1 MKKITLYRLIPA
13 YMHITKPGTIWLSFD
28 KLCKDLSPYDMET
41 AIADDN
47 LKIGFTILDMQENKP
62 ANSMQKFYYNYNEAA
77 SAFALL
83 NARLNKN
90 SQNEVE
96 LIKQTITPAEW
107 QNIINDVRRKVNDSP
122 ILDPAHIK
130 IYPKASN
137 QNLQLYIQLKDNYG
151 EVHLEKCIKS
161 EYKPH
166 PLQFRKAAY
175 DSLAYFEKSID
186 DTLPEVIQLTT
197 NDNEI

>member
-13 YMHITKPGTIWLSFD
+13 YMHDTKPNTIWLSFD
-28 KLCKDLSPYDMET
+28 KLCKDLSPYDFET
-41 AIADDN
+41 AIVDDN
-47 LKIGFTILDMQENKP
+47 LKTGFIIFNMQENKP
-62 ANSMQKFYYNYNEAA
+62 ANGTQKFYYNYNGAA
-77 SAFALL
+77 STFT
-83 NARLNKN
+83 RLNKN
-90 SQNEVE
+90 SQNKVE

-107 QNIINDVRRKVNDSP
+107 QNIINDVRRRVNNSP

-151 EVHLEKCIKS
+151 EVHIERCIKS
-161 EYKPH
+161 EYEPH

-186 DTLPEVIQLTT
+186 NTLPEVIQLTA
-197 NDNEI
+197 NDDKT